1 MSPKYRKCQAVT
13 PWLIWSAV
21 EGVRQFPSAG
31 KSHPWTTTS
40 LRGKLWANF
49 QGHLSI
55 QISPENMAPSD
66 WSIQMLKKRER
77 VPEVGTKPLKALRGY
92 RASNRGSN
100 RGSRGSNRGSK
111 GSRKTPE
118 ALRG

>member
-1 MSPKYRKCQAVT
+1 MVWGFLEPLNSGKGC
-13 PWLIWSAV
+13 SA
-21 EGVRQFPSAG
+21 FAYN
-31 KSHPWTTTS
+31 W
-40 LRGKLWANF
+40 KL
-49 QGHLSI
+49 
-55 QISPENMAPSD
+55 P
-66 WSIQMLKKRER
+66 LKKREG

-100 RGSRGSNRGSK
+100 RGSRGSIRGSK